1 MFTMKRKLPAGI
13 WIGAVLCVFPA
24 FIWSQNSSV
33 SKSSF
38 SMRLASS
45 GPSQVVVKSTA
56 GLVFIGPSQNGD
68 TRVESGFYLISVQR
82 ESALAIGEADGLPS
96 EYALRQNYPN
106 PFNPT
111 TTIKF
116 DLPMATEVYL
126 VVYDLLGH
134 EVVSLVN
141 EQMEA
146 GYHQIVWKGETA
158 VGREAPSGIYIARLA
173 TPGFTKSIKMALL
186 K

>member
-1 MFTMKRKLPAGI
+1 MSTTKRRVRSCIL
-13 WIGAVLCVFPA
+13 IGLVLVFFPA
-24 FIWSQNSSV
+24 PIWSQNSTV

-38 SMRLASS
+38 NTRLASS
-45 GPSQVVVKSTA
+45 GPSQVVVKSIA
-56 GLVFIGPSQNGD
+56 GSVFIGPSQNGD
-68 TRVESGFYLISVQR
+68 TRVESGFYVISVQR

-106 PFNPT
+106 PFNPS

-126 VVYDLLGH
+126 VVYDLLGR

-141 EQMEA
+141 EQMEP

-158 VGREAPSGIYIARLA
+158 AGRAVPSGIYIARLA

>member
-1 MFTMKRKLPAGI
+1 MKRKLPAGI

-24 FIWSQNSSV
+24 FIWSQNSTV

-38 SMRLASS
+38 NVRLASS
-45 GPSQVVVKSTA
+45 GPSQVVVKSIA
-56 GLVFIGPSQNGD
+56 GSVFIGPSQNGD
-68 TRVESGFYLISVQR
+68 TQVESGFYPISVQR
-82 ESALAIGEADGLPS
+82 GSALAVGEADGLPS

-106 PFNPT
+106 PFNPS

-126 VVYDLLGH
+126 VVYDLLGR

-141 EQMEA
+141 EQMEP

-158 VGREAPSGIYIARLA
+158 DGRAVPSGIYIARLVSQEYA
-173 TPGFTKSIKMALL
+173 KSIKMALL